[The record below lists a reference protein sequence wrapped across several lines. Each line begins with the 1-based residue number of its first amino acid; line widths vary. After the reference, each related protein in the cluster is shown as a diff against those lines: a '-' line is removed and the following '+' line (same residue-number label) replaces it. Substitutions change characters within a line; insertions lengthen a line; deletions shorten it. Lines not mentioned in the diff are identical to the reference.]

1 MNKFWIL
8 FMLSLSVN
16 AYSQKDYCGAINQKS
31 EWLVNY
37 QKTPGAYEL
46 RFDDTLYIPIGLTV
60 VGDDEGKKRMGDLN
74 LIKILNIL
82 NEDYAEAKIRFFLP
96 RVVRHEFYSKWSE
109 HATVLEGADMM
120 FELNQDSV
128 INCYFLLDAA
138 GNCGYNLPYGGMVV
152 SNNCASLQDH
162 TWAHEMGHGL
172 SLPHPFYGWEGG
184 VSWDG
189 SVSHNYSNPAPE
201 YVLADYTNFKDTL
214 IRDTLIIDTIL
225 VEKIDGSNCHLAAD
239 GFCDTKPDYL
249 YTRWSC
255 TSTNAISQQVQTDP
269 NGEKFQSDGTLIMSY
284 ADDKC
289 AARFSEEQMAAMRAN
304 FLNEKSQLNYG
315 QVPRNAI
322 TSFNIDHIK
331 PFYEETVNYQNINL
345 QWSQVENADY
355 YLVQFSKYSQ
365 FSIISLDT
373 IVENNEMLVPQL
385 ENDSKWY
392 WRVMPFNAYNF
403 DIQFSN
409 GSLFFTSEMVSTS
422 ELSSTIKAW
431 PNPVLKGEFNIS
443 LDHNEKIE
451 NIEVYDIS
459 GRHILLDMNING
471 SMASI
476 ETKNL
481 NMGVFIVRINTDKQ
495 YYTLRMMVE

>member
-1 MNKFWIL
+1 
-8 FMLSLSVN
+8 
-16 AYSQKDYCGAINQKS
+16 
-31 EWLVNY
+31 
-37 QKTPGAYEL
+37 
-46 RFDDTLYIPIGLTV
+46 
-60 VGDDEGKKRMGDLN
+60 
-74 LIKILNIL
+74 
-82 NEDYAEAKIRFFLP
+82 
-96 RVVRHEFYSKWSE
+96 
-109 HATVLEGADMM
+109 
-120 FELNQDSV
+120 
-128 INCYFLLDAA
+128 
-138 GNCGYNLPYGGMVV
+138 
-152 SNNCASLQDH
+152 
-162 TWAHEMGHGL
+162 
-172 SLPHPFYGWEGG
+172 
-184 VSWDG
+184 
-189 SVSHNYSNPAPE
+189 
-201 YVLADYTNFKDTL
+201 
-214 IRDTLIIDTIL
+214 
-225 VEKIDGSNCHLAAD
+225 
-239 GFCDTKPDYL
+239 
-249 YTRWSC
+249 
-255 TSTNAISQQVQTDP
+255 
-269 NGEKFQSDGTLIMSY
+269 
-284 ADDKC
+284 
-289 AARFSEEQMAAMRAN
+289 
-304 FLNEKSQLNYG
+304 
-315 QVPRNAI
+315 
-322 TSFNIDHIK
+322 
-331 PFYEETVNYQNINL
+331 NL